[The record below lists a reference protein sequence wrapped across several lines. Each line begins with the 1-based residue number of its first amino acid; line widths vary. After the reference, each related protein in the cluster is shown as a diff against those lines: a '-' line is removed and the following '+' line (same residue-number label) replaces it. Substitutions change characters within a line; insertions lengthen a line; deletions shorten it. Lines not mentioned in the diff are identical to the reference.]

1 VSKLFGRFVVSTVK
15 TSVYIYIYICV
26 CVCVC
31 VCVCYKQVNEPLAI
45 IRSGK
50 FLNQVREYQLLI
62 RAVFHG
68 VRWDLRQ
75 VKQV

>member
-1 VSKLFGRFVVSTVK
+1 VSELYGGVVVRTVK
-15 TSVYIYIYICV
+15 TNIYIYIYIC
-26 CVCVC
+26 
-31 VCVCYKQVNEPLAI
+31 YEQVNEPLGF

-50 FLNQVREYQLLI
+50 FMNQVREYQLLI

-75 VKQV
+75 VKQVGNG